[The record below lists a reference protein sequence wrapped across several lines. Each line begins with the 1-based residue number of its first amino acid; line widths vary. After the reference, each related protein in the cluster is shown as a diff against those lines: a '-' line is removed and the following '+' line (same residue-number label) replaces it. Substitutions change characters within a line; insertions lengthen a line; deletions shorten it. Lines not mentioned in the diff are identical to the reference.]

1 MNRYSVV
8 YMLKKQY
15 YHISCR
21 TNSEAVSVLD
31 HLSSLDEHSPIG
43 IYDAKTELFHWEP
56 QRQYEYNRAQ
66 IDEQGKLAD
75 QIIQTAQALRLANQ
89 TITYQL
95 TPDTQSRL
103 MA

>member
-31 HLSSLDEHSPIG
+31 HLFSLEGHAPIG
-43 IYDAKTELFHWEP
+43 IYDAKTELFYWEP

-66 IDEQGKLAD
+66 IEEQGKLGD
-75 QIIQTAQALRLANQ
+75 QIIRIAQALRLANQ

-95 TPDTQSRL
+95 KTDQLTRL
-103 MA
+103 TA